1 MTVHTRASL
10 AEDLRRLGIGDG
22 DAVMVHAAFSRVGP
36 VLGGPDTLV
45 DALLDAVGDGGT
57 VLSYQDWE
65 LAVDVWEETGAVRD
79 ELRAHVPP
87 FDPAA
92 SRAARSHGI
101 LAATVGTRAGV
112 RRSANPGACVA
123 ALGARAEAFTADHPL
138 DFGYGEDSPFAR
150 LVEAGGKVL
159 MVGAPLDTITL
170 LHHAE
175 HLADVPGKRRIR
187 VEYPLAAPDGVQW
200 RWVEEF
206 DTSVP
211 VVDGLPE
218 DYFREVAEDYLRTGA
233 GHEGQVGDAPAT
245 LLDAAGLVG
254 FAVQWLESRAH

>member
-1 MTVHTRASL
+1 
-10 AEDLRRLGIGDG
+10 
-22 DAVMVHAAFSRVGP
+22 
-36 VLGGPDTLV
+36 
-45 DALLDAVGDGGT
+45 
-57 VLSYQDWE
+57 
-65 LAVDVWEETGAVRD
+65 
-79 ELRAHVPP
+79 
-87 FDPAA
+87 
-92 SRAARSHGI
+92 
-101 LAATVGTRAGV
+101 
-112 RRSANPGACVA
+112 A

-175 HLADVPGKRRIR
+175 HLAGVPGRRRLR
-187 VEYPLAAPDGVQW
+187 VEYPPAAPAGVPW
-200 RWVEEF
+200 RWVEAF
-206 DTSVP
+206 DTAVP

-218 DYFREVAEDYLRTGA
+218 DYFRGVAEDYLRTGA
-233 GHEGQVGDAPAT
+233 SHEGQVGDAPAT